1 MNEGRKNISIEQTS
15 YCSVR
20 FVLLVVVLS
29 FACFLLGCQSK
40 PPEKP
45 RDLSYF
51 SSVSDVSISAD
62 GKQVLFTGCG
72 HKDYERCTLYRYDRD
87 ANKLYRYIYPK
98 EQEIVRKG
106 RYSRTSSK
114 IAIVTLGIGPDGKH
128 LYDNVQIGMMNEDGS
143 GLRILTSGEG
153 IKTLPAFSP
162 DERYI
167 AYFKG
172 KERTPPGRQVA
183 HWYDL
188 YLQEIATG
196 KHKQLSNARFYEVH
210 PLYFMPNGKNIVF
223 GAYGP
228 MMLTHPLKD
237 HPDAKNILED
247 YRIKHKNNTIHQYP
261 VDSSMAED
269 LPAPMFPCGVSEF
282 SPCGNPMATGSGD
295 IWFWGGANSECP
307 ALYCVFRRTQNGKLE
322 PMLTNLTRGL
332 EKYGKGKNNHLVRRD
347 SDIRADGSEIFTRW
361 IDQETHESF
370 LVAIDTKSG
379 DYQKVFVPATAENI
393 KIH

>member
-1 MNEGRKNISIEQTS
+1 MKTAERRYSD
-15 YCSVR
+15 
-20 FVLLVVVLS
+20 VLILCCFFIGTVLAVS
-29 FACFLLGCQSK
+29 GCMSR

-87 ANKLYRYIYPK
+87 SNKLYRYIYPK

-128 LYDNVQIGMMNEDGS
+128 LYDNVQIGMMNEDGA
-143 GLRILTSGEG
+143 GLRILTSGDG
-153 IKTLPAFSP
+153 VKVGPAFSP
-162 DERYI
+162 DNRYI

-172 KERTPPGRQVA
+172 EERTPPRRQVA

-188 YLQEIATG
+188 YLLEVATG
-196 KHKQLSNARFYEVH
+196 KQKQLTNVQFYEVH

-228 MMLTHPLKD
+228 MLTHNPNKT
-237 HPDAKNILED
+237 HPDAKDIVEH
-247 YRIKHKNNTIHQYP
+247 YRIQHKNNTIHQYP
-261 VDSSMAED
+261 VDGSKAD
-269 LPAPMFPCGVSEF
+269 ALPEPMFPCGVEES
-282 SPCGNPMATGSGD
+282 SSCRKPMVAGNGD
-295 IWFWGGANSECP
+295 IWFWGGANKDC
-307 ALYCVFRRTQNGKLE
+307 AAKYCAFRRIQNGKLE
-322 PMLTNLTRGL
+322 PTLTNLTRGL
-332 EKYGKGKNNHLVRRD
+332 RKYEERPKQILAERD

-361 IDQETHESF
+361 VDQETHESF

-393 KIH
+393 MMK